1 MQTNLKGTELC
12 ERIRLKMFLDRGR
25 GSNTFK
31 KKLETCWY
39 VSSFPLL
46 QAKAAAIE
54 RLCATKRK
62 LFNQILMCY
71 SAFPV
76 YYEPL
81 TNLKKVVNLK

>member
-12 ERIRLKMFLDRGR
+12 ERIRFKMLFSRGR
-25 GSNTFK
+25 GLNTSK
-31 KKLETCWY
+31 KMLETCWY

-46 QAKAAAIE
+46 QAKEAAIE
-54 RLCATKRK
+54 RFCATKRK
-62 LFNQILMCY
+62 LFNEILMCY

-81 TNLKKVVNLK
+81 TY